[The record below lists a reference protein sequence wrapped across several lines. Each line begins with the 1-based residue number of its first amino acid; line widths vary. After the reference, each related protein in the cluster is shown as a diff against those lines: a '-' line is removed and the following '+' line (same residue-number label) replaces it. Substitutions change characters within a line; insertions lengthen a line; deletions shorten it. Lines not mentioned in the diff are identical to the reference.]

1 MNQQQTKDEI
11 LLATLP
17 HVAFDGWTAR
27 ALAAGTAD
35 AGLTPDMALR
45 AFPGAMVEV
54 AEHFSEYAD
63 RQMTAALARRAG
75 TELSGRQ
82 RVALALRLRL
92 EELAP
97 HREAVRRV
105 IAFLGLP
112 HNATVAAR
120 GGWRTV
126 DAIWAR
132 ASATGRWI
140 LPIIP
145 SAPPWAMSTR
155 RPCCAGWAT
164 IRKITPKHGPSW
176 IAGSK
181 TSWLFPLSIRR
192 ASWSDSPVSGG
203 RRGPVP
209 RGQGNRRR

>member
-126 DAIWAR
+126 DAIWHALGDRSVDFAYYTKRATLGYVYAATVLCWLGDDSEDYAETWSFLDRRIEDVMALSALNPKSIVERFARFGRPSRPGAAR
-132 ASATGRWI
+132 AR
-140 LPIIP
+140 
-145 SAPPWAMSTR
+145 
-155 RPCCAGWAT
+155 
-164 IRKITPKHGPSW
+164 
-176 IAGSK
+176 
-181 TSWLFPLSIRR
+181 
-192 ASWSDSPVSGG
+192 
-203 RRGPVP
+203 
-209 RGQGNRRR
+209 